1 MTSKECEEQLQ
12 RLLYDWETEGLLT
25 KLNATDIEAIKHLML
40 ENQTQQDFIKTQNKL
55 VHSLE
60 ININKA
66 IEYINDNV
74 AVYAFNNKD
83 LPHWEFNDDDIKELL
98 EILRGKDENN

>member
-1 MTSKECEEQLQ
+1 MIKDEKIIIAWRTLMEVMKVTGNIMF
-12 RLLYDWETEGLLT
+12 Y
-25 KLNATDIEAIKHLML
+25 DIEIRTIVDALNEL
-40 ENQTQQDFIKTQNKL
+40 QKL
-55 VHSLE
+55 RD
-60 ININKA
+60 NRDKA